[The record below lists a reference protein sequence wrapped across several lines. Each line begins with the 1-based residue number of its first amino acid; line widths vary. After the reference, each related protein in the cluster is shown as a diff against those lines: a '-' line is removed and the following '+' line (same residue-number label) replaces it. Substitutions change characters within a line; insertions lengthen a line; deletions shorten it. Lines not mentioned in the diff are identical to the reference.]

1 MFGEALAILKTM
13 EIYRN
18 ILKEKNDRL
27 DALIQALREFRDA
40 SDNPRMRKFLNFHIR
55 DLKAI
60 RYIKINPETG
70 EVIGLDEIAAQEAAA
85 QEAAEGGEVII
96 PEVMDEEAG
105 VVEAPAE
112 VEDEAPEDA
121 LVAAAEYH
129 SIK

>member
-18 ILKEKNDRL
+18 ILQEKNDRL

-70 EVIGLDEIAAQEAAA
+70 EVIGLDEIAAQEAG
-85 QEAAEGGEVII
+85 EEGEVIT
-96 PEVMDEEAG
+96 PEVMDEGAD
-105 VVEAPAE
+105 VVEAPVEVAE
-112 VEDEAPEDA
+112 ETSEDE
-121 LVAAAEYH
+121 LAAVAEYH

>member
-13 EIYRN
+13 EIYCN
-18 ILKEKNDRL
+18 ILQEKNDRL

-70 EVIGLDEIAAQEAAA
+70 EVIGLDEIAAQEAA
-85 QEAAEGGEVII
+85 EEGEVIT

-105 VVEAPAE
+105 VVEAPVEVAE
-112 VEDEAPEDA
+112 ETPEDE
-121 LVAAAEYH
+121 LAAVAEYH